1 MIHKIKISYKD
12 VDEINRIANQ
22 YPQTVIQIAQ
32 SSKTINA
39 KSYLGYS
46 ILDYDKDMMLIVR
59 DDNFDKVSNA
69 FKKWFI

>member
-32 SSKTINA
+32 GNKTINA
-39 KSYLGYS
+39 KSFLGYS
-46 ILDYDKDMMLIVR
+46 ILDFEKDMMLIIY
-59 DDNFDKVSNA
+59 DEDNISVLNSFN
-69 FKKWFI
+69 KWFI